1 MPKNYR
7 QEERHIRNAVRG
19 GKVLGIRTTNKR
31 SKGQKRKG
39 KKGREIRQIDG

>member
-7 QEERHIRNAVRG
+7 QEERYIRNAVRG
-19 GKVLGIRTTNKR
+19 KKVLGIRMTNMR

-39 KKGREIRQIDG
+39 KKDREIGQIDR